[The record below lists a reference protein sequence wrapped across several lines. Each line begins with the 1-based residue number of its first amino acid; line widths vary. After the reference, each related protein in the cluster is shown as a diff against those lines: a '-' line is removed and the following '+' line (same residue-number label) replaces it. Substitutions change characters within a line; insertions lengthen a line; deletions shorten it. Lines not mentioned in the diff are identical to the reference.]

1 MFGVMKL
8 RAVSLFFKMAR
19 SVDIVSCN
27 LKRVLAR
34 YKKKENANK

>member
-1 MFGVMKL
+1 MMLSLEEIEKVL
-8 RAVSLFFKMAR
+8 RY
-19 SVDIVSCN
+19 SVYIIWN